1 VTLRLSRLWT
11 FSLAR
16 LILVVRLPWHFTAGG
31 GRLLLFPIMRA
42 LFPGSFDPVT
52 QGHQDVLRRAA
63 LLFDEV
69 VVCVMFNANKTG
81 RFPIAE
87 RLDRLRAAATDLSNV
102 TVDSHT
108 GGLLVDY
115 CRQAGIDVVIRG
127 VRNVHDLDYEMPMA
141 RMNRE
146 LAGVET
152 FFIAADPALA
162 HVSSTLVTAM
172 SQQDRVPE

>member
-1 VTLRLSRLWT
+1 
-11 FSLAR
+11 
-16 LILVVRLPWHFTAGG
+16 
-31 GRLLLFPIMRA
+31 MRA

-63 LLFDEV
+63 HLFDEV
-69 VVCVMFNANKTG
+69 VVCVMSNASKTG
-81 RFPIAE
+81 RFPVPE
-87 RLDRLRAAATDLSNV
+87 RLDRLRAAAAGLSNV

-115 CRQAGIDVVIRG
+115 CRRTGIDVVVRG
-127 VRNVHDLDYEMPMA
+127 VRGVADLDHEMPMA

-152 FFIAADPALA
+152 FFIAADPTLA
-162 HVSSTLVTAM
+162 HVSSTLVTVM
-172 SQQDRVPE
+172 SRQGRTPAHSSPVTNSRSPYRT

>member
-1 VTLRLSRLWT
+1 
-11 FSLAR
+11 
-16 LILVVRLPWHFTAGG
+16 
-31 GRLLLFPIMRA
+31 MRA

-52 QGHQDVLRRAA
+52 PGHQDVLRRAS

-81 RFPIAE
+81 RFPVAE
-87 RLDRLRAAATDLSNV
+87 RLERLRAAADGLGNV

-115 CRQAGIDVVIRG
+115 CRRAGIEVVVRG
-127 VRNVHDLDYEMPMA
+127 VRDAKDLDYEMPMA
-141 RMNRE
+141 RMNHE

-152 FFIAADPALA
+152 FFLPADPALA
-162 HVSSTLVTAM
+162 HVSSSLVTAM
-172 SQQDRVPE
+172 GQYAWSDK

>member
-1 VTLRLSRLWT
+1 
-11 FSLAR
+11 
-16 LILVVRLPWHFTAGG
+16 
-31 GRLLLFPIMRA
+31 MRA

-69 VVCVMFNANKTG
+69 VVCVMFNSNKTG
-81 RFPIAE
+81 RFSIPE
-87 RLDRLRAAATDLSNV
+87 RLDRLRAAAAGLSNV

-115 CRQAGIDVVIRG
+115 CRRVGIDVAIRG
-127 VRNVHDLDYEMPMA
+127 VRHVHDLDHEIPMA

-146 LAGVET
+146 LAGLET
-152 FFIAADPALA
+152 LFIPADPALA
-162 HVSSTLVTAM
+162 HVSSTLVTGM
-172 SQQDRVPE
+172 SRLGRVPDGPVSGLLPAGGGSSESA

>member
-1 VTLRLSRLWT
+1 
-11 FSLAR
+11 
-16 LILVVRLPWHFTAGG
+16 
-31 GRLLLFPIMRA
+31 MRA

-52 QGHQDVLRRAA
+52 QGHQDILRRAA

-81 RFPIAE
+81 RFPVTD
-87 RLDRLRAAATDLSNV
+87 RLDQLRAAATELSNV

-115 CRQAGIDVVIRG
+115 CSRAGIDVVIRG
-127 VRNVHDLDYEMPMA
+127 VRGVPDLEYEMSMA
-141 RMNRE
+141 RMNHE

-152 FFIAADPALA
+152 VFIAADPALA
-162 HVSSTLVTAM
+162 HISSTLVTAM
-172 SQQDRVPE
+172 S

>member
-1 VTLRLSRLWT
+1 
-11 FSLAR
+11 
-16 LILVVRLPWHFTAGG
+16 
-31 GRLLLFPIMRA
+31 MRA

-52 QGHQDVLRRAA
+52 QGHQDILRRAA

-81 RFPIAE
+81 RFPVTE
-87 RLDRLRAAATDLSNV
+87 RLDRLRTAATGLSNV

-115 CRQAGIDVVIRG
+115 CSRFAIDVVIRG
-127 VRNVHDLDYEMPMA
+127 VRDVHDLDYEMPMA
-141 RMNRE
+141 RMNHE

-162 HVSSTLVTAM
+162 HVSSTLVTASSTLITAV
-172 SQQDRVPE
+172 SQQGRVPE

>member
-1 VTLRLSRLWT
+1 
-11 FSLAR
+11 
-16 LILVVRLPWHFTAGG
+16 
-31 GRLLLFPIMRA
+31 MRA

-52 QGHQDVLRRAA
+52 QGHQDVLRRAS

-81 RFPIAE
+81 RLPVTE
-87 RLDRLRAAATDLSNV
+87 RLQRLRTAAAGLSNV

-115 CRQAGIDVVIRG
+115 CRRAGIDVVVRG
-127 VRNVHDLDYEMPMA
+127 VRGLADLDYEMPMA
-141 RMNRE
+141 RMNHE

-152 FFIAADPALA
+152 LFLAADPGLA
-162 HVSSTLVTAM
+162 HISSTLVTATRHQGRM
-172 SQQDRVPE
+172 PKGDPSGQGQGVPTGAGGAAADLADLGLTT

>member
-1 VTLRLSRLWT
+1 
-11 FSLAR
+11 
-16 LILVVRLPWHFTAGG
+16 
-31 GRLLLFPIMRA
+31 MRA

-52 QGHQDVLRRAA
+52 QGHEDVLRRTA

-81 RFPIAE
+81 RFPVAE

-115 CRQAGIDVVIRG
+115 CRRVGIDVVIRG
-127 VRNVHDLDYEMPMA
+127 VRGVADLDYEMPMA
-141 RMNRE
+141 RMNHE

-152 FFIAADPALA
+152 FSIAADPALA
-162 HVSSTLVTAM
+162 HVSSTLVAAM
-172 SQQDRVPE
+172 SQQDRVPNDDLSELLPAGAGGSEGS

>member
-1 VTLRLSRLWT
+1 
-11 FSLAR
+11 
-16 LILVVRLPWHFTAGG
+16 
-31 GRLLLFPIMRA
+31 MRA

-52 QGHQDVLRRAA
+52 PGHQDVLRRAA
-63 LLFDEV
+63 ILFDEV

-81 RFPIAE
+81 RFPVPE
-87 RLDRLRAAATDLSNV
+87 RLERLRAAAADLSNV

-115 CRQAGIDVVIRG
+115 CRRAGIDVVIRG
-127 VRNVHDLDYEMPMA
+127 VRGASDLDYEMPMA
-141 RMNRE
+141 RMNHE

-162 HVSSTLVTAM
+162 HVSSTLVTAT
-172 SQQDRVPE
+172 SRRDRAPDDDASEPLPAGGGGSEGS

>member
-1 VTLRLSRLWT
+1 
-11 FSLAR
+11 
-16 LILVVRLPWHFTAGG
+16 
-31 GRLLLFPIMRA
+31 MRA

-63 LLFDEV
+63 ILFDEV

-81 RFPIAE
+81 RLTVAE
-87 RLDRLRAAATDLSNV
+87 RLDRLHAAATDLDNV

-127 VRNVHDLDYEMPMA
+127 VRNVQDLDYEMPMA
-141 RMNRE
+141 RMNHE

-152 FFIAADPALA
+152 LFIAADPALA
-162 HVSSTLVTAM
+162 HVSSTLVTAVG
-172 SQQDRVPE
+172 QRDRVQPNDATSKPLGAGEGGGAGS

>member
-1 VTLRLSRLWT
+1 M
-11 FSLAR
+11 LA
-16 LILVVRLPWHFTAGG
+16 
-31 GRLLLFPIMRA
+31 FPIMRA

-52 QGHQDVLRRAA
+52 PGHQDVLRRAA

-81 RFPIAE
+81 RLPIAE
-87 RLDRLRAAATDLSNV
+87 RLERLRAAAAGLGNV
-102 TVDSHT
+102 TVDSHA

-115 CRQAGIDVVIRG
+115 CRRVGINVVIRG
-127 VRNVHDLDYEMPMA
+127 VRNGHDLDYEMPMA
-141 RMNRE
+141 RMNHE

-152 FFIAADPALA
+152 FFMAADPAQT

-172 SQQDRVPE
+172 RQRDLP

>member
-1 VTLRLSRLWT
+1 
-11 FSLAR
+11 
-16 LILVVRLPWHFTAGG
+16 
-31 GRLLLFPIMRA
+31 MRA

-52 QGHQDVLRRAA
+52 QGHRDVLRRAA

-69 VVCVMFNANKTG
+69 VVCVMCNSNKTG
-81 RFPIAE
+81 RFPIRE

-115 CRQAGIDVVIRG
+115 CRRVGIDVVIRG
-127 VRNVHDLDYEMPMA
+127 VRGVADLDYEMPMA
-141 RMNRE
+141 RTNYE

-152 FFIAADPALA
+152 FFIAADPTLA
-162 HVSSTLVTAM
+162 HISSTLVTAM
-172 SQQDRVPE
+172 SQQGRVPNDDVSALRPAGGGGSEAGEGQVR

>member
-1 VTLRLSRLWT
+1 
-11 FSLAR
+11 
-16 LILVVRLPWHFTAGG
+16 
-31 GRLLLFPIMRA
+31 MRA

-52 QGHQDVLRRAA
+52 EGHQAVLRRAA

-81 RFPIAE
+81 RSPIAE

-127 VRNVHDLDYEMPMA
+127 VRGAADLDYEMPMA
-141 RMNRE
+141 RMNHE

-152 FFIAADPALA
+152 FFIAADPTLA

-172 SQQDRVPE
+172 SQQDRAPE

>member
-1 VTLRLSRLWT
+1 
-11 FSLAR
+11 
-16 LILVVRLPWHFTAGG
+16 
-31 GRLLLFPIMRA
+31 MRA

-52 QGHQDVLRRAA
+52 QGHRDILRRAA

-81 RFPIAE
+81 RFPVAE
-87 RLDRLRAAATDLSNV
+87 RLDRLHDAATDLNNV

-115 CRQAGIDVVIRG
+115 CRQVGIDVVIRG
-127 VRNVHDLDYEMPMA
+127 VRNVQDLDYEMPMA
-141 RMNRE
+141 RMNHE

-152 FFIAADPALA
+152 FFIAADPALT
-162 HVSSTLVTAM
+162 HISSTLVT
-172 SQQDRVPE
+172 SVGQQDRVPNGRSSDPLPAGEGGKARS

>member
-1 VTLRLSRLWT
+1 
-11 FSLAR
+11 
-16 LILVVRLPWHFTAGG
+16 
-31 GRLLLFPIMRA
+31 MRA

-69 VVCVMFNANKTG
+69 VVCVMFNPNKTG
-81 RFPIAE
+81 RFPITE
-87 RLDRLRAAATDLSNV
+87 RLDRLRAAATDLTNV

-115 CRQAGIDVVIRG
+115 CRRVGIGVVIRG
-127 VRNVHDLDYEMPMA
+127 VRGVPDLDYEMPMA
-141 RMNRE
+141 RMNYE

-162 HVSSTLVTAM
+162 HISSTLVSAM
-172 SQQDRVPE
+172 SQQDRVPNDDLSEYLPAAGAGSEPS